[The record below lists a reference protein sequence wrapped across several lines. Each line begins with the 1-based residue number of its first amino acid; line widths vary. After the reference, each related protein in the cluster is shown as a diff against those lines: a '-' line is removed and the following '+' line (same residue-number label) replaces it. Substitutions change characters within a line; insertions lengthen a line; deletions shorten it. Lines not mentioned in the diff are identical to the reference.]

1 MDKPTTL
8 SAEQQAVI
16 LTKAMHFP
24 LDRVRERYIRDSKID
39 AAVALEH
46 ERELRRFLIV
56 CALAPPGRSISMR
69 GPIDEFWH
77 TFLLYTHTYQRF
89 CSEVF
94 GRFIHHVPAEP
105 GIRNPRERRGYVTF
119 LNEYERIF
127 GVLPSVTFWPALLAT
142 GDTESQPSV
151 TTGGECLFE
160 CDKCFPGC
168 EPVPC
173 DNREPIDEGGTDTD
187 TDTDGDDDEDGDE
200 DEDVDIEIETPLA
213 P

>member
-1 MDKPTTL
+1 MSKLVVTEE
-8 SAEQQAVI
+8 AQIIAR
-16 LTKAMHFP
+16 AMRFP
-24 LDRVRERYIRDSKID
+24 LDQVRKRYIRDFGID
-39 AAVALEH
+39 AALASEH

-69 GPIDEFWH
+69 GVIDDFWH
-77 TFLLYTHTYQRF
+77 TFLLYTYTYQRF
-89 CSEVF
+89 CVEVF

-105 GIRNPRERRGYVTF
+105 GVRNPRERRGYVTF

-127 GVLPSVTFWPALLAT
+127 GVLPPVAFWPALLPT
-142 GDTESQPSV
+142 GDTQGLPSI

-160 CDKCFPGC
+160 CDKCYPGC

-187 TDTDGDDDEDGDE
+187 TDSDSDHDDDNDNDE
-200 DEDVDIEIETPLA
+200 DSDVDIEVETPSG